1 MCDFIKQYGPL
12 MGRMLLSAFF
22 IISGIHK
29 ARLFESAAAFMVS
42 QGLMM
47 PEALLVVA
55 IAIEVGCGLL
65 ILVGWQARWAAM
77 LIFIYLIP
85 VTLFFH
91 PYWTFEGQAGMY
103 HFHSFFRNVAIM
115 GGMMYVM
122 VHGSGALS
130 LDERGFQSC
139 PNRTT
144 GRSGYTASGF
154 RCEGMTLRLGGLCR
168 GS

>member
-1 MCDFIKQYGPL
+1 MCNFIKQYGPL

-29 ARLFESAAAFMVS
+29 ARLFESAAAFMAS

-103 HFHSFFRNVAIM
+103 HFHSFFRNVTIM

-130 LDERGFQSC
+130 LDEKLKE
-139 PNRTT
+139 T
-144 GRSGYTASGF
+144 
-154 RCEGMTLRLGGLCR
+154 
-168 GS
+168 